1 MKWCGVM
8 HPGPSL
14 ALAIIACF
22 LQRYFCES
30 RGDKEEGLKPGS
42 ETYGHK
48 AFSGEGFVMQC
59 TKPQSAGLCER
70 LYNITA
76 SSEEADWSR
85 AEGETNRDRD
95 FLRDDGAV
103 TGRGNALWF
112 STVTAKHSGKYTC
125 HTGGMVIHFYVEV
138 LERASLG
145 CRDTEENRVTLVL
158 GKGGRIPC
166 PGIKCQTQRSEVT
179 WYKDARPVCEIQ
191 DERTISVVDRDTLLL
206 GTVYVS
212 DATLYFCDYTCEE
225 NGIPWTV
232 RRSVNVSVIPDTKD
246 PPQMTYPH
254 GNEEGVELGEPHNL
268 SCQVQFGFQ
277 RTFDPV
283 VQWWISSHS
292 NHEDMMKLMEMEAQE
307 VRERSIEEFE
317 FTVTRTA
324 QIPEVT
330 QLHLDSTFTCLAQNS
345 VGNSSAT
352 IRLTRKSAVSRVL
365 VIVCPVM
372 SLLCVSVPRVLVIV
386 CPVMSLLC
394 VSVPRVLVIV
404 CPVMSLLFVA
414 GLGITVH
421 VYWLEISILYRIYL
435 PYKHAT
441 TDDKE
446 YDAFVSYVPS
456 SSSEEAGGRGRGGRE
471 EALEVLLPRVLEGQW
486 GYRLFLLERDLLPGG
501 AYAEDVVCAIRSS
514 RRLVCVLS
522 PDYLASTCL
531 FELETGIRA
540 LQQDPHLR
548 LILIWTSP
556 STTSPNPSPSP
567 NPSTSSPNPSPS
579 PNPTSPNPSP
589 SPNPS
594 TSSPNPS
601 PSPNPTSPN
610 PSPSPSTSSPNPSP
624 SPNPTS
630 PNPSPSPST
639 TSPTSSRP
647 LSLPLSHTLGLV
659 APASLL
665 PPLVRRA
672 IRVLPALHW
681 TPQDQGRMIT
691 SSNSG
696 SRFWRSLHKAMPAQS
711 GTGTDTWTL
720 LDRHTD
726 TQDRGTVL

>member
-1 MKWCGVM
+1 
-8 HPGPSL
+8 
-14 ALAIIACF
+14 
-22 LQRYFCES
+22 
-30 RGDKEEGLKPGS
+30 
-42 ETYGHK
+42 
-48 AFSGEGFVMQC
+48 
-59 TKPQSAGLCER
+59 
-70 LYNITA
+70 
-76 SSEEADWSR
+76 
-85 AEGETNRDRD
+85 
-95 FLRDDGAV
+95 
-103 TGRGNALWF
+103 
-112 STVTAKHSGKYTC
+112 
-125 HTGGMVIHFYVEV
+125 MVIHVYVEV

-166 PGIKCQTQRSEVT
+166 PGIKCRTQRSEVT

-191 DERTISVVDRDTLLL
+191 DKRTISVVDRYTLLL

-212 DATLYFCDYTCEE
+212 DATVYFCDYTYEE

-232 RRSVNVSVIPDTKD
+232 RRSVNVSVIPADTKD
-246 PPQMTYPH
+246 PPQITYPH

-268 SCQVQFGFQ
+268 SCQVHFGFQ

-292 NHEDMMKLMEMEAQE
+292 NDEGMMNLMEMEAQQ
-307 VRERSIEEFE
+307 VWERSIEEFE

-365 VIVCPVM
+365 VIVCPV
-372 SLLCVSVPRVLVIV
+372 V
-386 CPVMSLLC
+386 
-394 VSVPRVLVIV
+394 
-404 CPVMSLLFVA
+404 SLLFVA
-414 GLGITVH
+414 GMGITVH

-435 PYKHAT
+435 PYKQTT

-456 SSSEEAGGRGRGGRE
+456 SSSEEAGRGGRE
-471 EALEVLLPRVLEGQW
+471 EALEVLLPKVLEGQW
-486 GYRLFLLERDLLPGG
+486 GYHLFLLERDLLPGG
-501 AYAEDVVCAIRSS
+501 AYTEDVVCAIRSS

-540 LQQDPHLR
+540 LQQDPHFR

-556 STTSPNPSPSP
+556 NPSTTSPNPSTTSP
-567 NPSTSSPNPSPS
+567 NPSTTSPNPNPSTTSPS
-579 PNPTSPNPSP
+579 TSPSPTSPNLI
-589 SPNPS
+589 
-594 TSSPNPS
+594 
-601 PSPNPTSPN
+601 
-610 PSPSPSTSSPNPSP
+610 
-624 SPNPTS
+624 
-630 PNPSPSPST
+630 PSPST
-639 TSPTSSRP
+639 TSPSTSPSPTSPNLSPSPSTTSRP
-647 LSLPLSHTLGLV
+647 LSLPLSHTLGMV
-659 APASLL
+659 TPASPM

-711 GTGTDTWTL
+711 GTGTDTQTL

>member
-8 HPGPSL
+8 HPGPPL

-30 RGDKEEGLKPGS
+30 RWDKEEGLKPRP
-42 ETYGHK
+42 ETYGYK

-59 TKPQSAGLCER
+59 NKPQSTGLCQR
-70 LYNITA
+70 LYNITS

-112 STVTAKHSGKYTC
+112 STVTAKDSGKYTC

-191 DERTISVVDRDTLLL
+191 EKRTISVVDRYTLLL

-212 DATLYFCDYTCEE
+212 DATLYFCDYTYED

-232 RRSVNVSVIPDTKD
+232 RRSVNVSVIPADTTD
-246 PPQMTYPH
+246 PPQITYPH
-254 GNEEGVELGEPHNL
+254 GNKEGVELGEPHNL

-292 NHEDMMKLMEMEAQE
+292 NHEGMMKLMEMEAQQ

-345 VGNSSAT
+345 VGNSSVT
-352 IRLTRKSAVSRVL
+352 IRLIRKSAVSRVL
-365 VIVCPVM
+365 VIVCPV
-372 SLLCVSVPRVLVIV
+372 V
-386 CPVMSLLC
+386 
-394 VSVPRVLVIV
+394 
-404 CPVMSLLFVA
+404 SLLFVA

-421 VYWLEISILYRIYL
+421 VYWLELSILYRIYL
-435 PYKHAT
+435 PYKQTT

-456 SSSEEAGGRGRGGRE
+456 SSSEEVGGRGRGVRE
-471 EALEVLLPRVLEGQW
+471 EPLEVLLPRVLEGQW

-556 STTSPNPSPSP
+556 NPSSPSTTSPSTTSPKPSIPSTTSPNPSNPSPSTTSPNPSPSTTSP
-567 NPSTSSPNPSPS
+567 NPNPSPRI
-579 PNPTSPNPSP
+579 
-589 SPNPS
+589 
-594 TSSPNPS
+594 
-601 PSPNPTSPN
+601 
-610 PSPSPSTSSPNPSP
+610 
-624 SPNPTS
+624 TS

-659 APASLL
+659 ASASPL

-711 GTGTDTWTL
+711 GTGTDT
-720 LDRHTD
+720 
-726 TQDRGTVL
+726 

>member
-42 ETYGHK
+42 ETYGYK

-112 STVTAKHSGKYTC
+112 STVTAKDSGKYTC

-145 CRDTEENRVTLVL
+145 SRDTEENRVTLVL

-232 RRSVNVSVIPDTKD
+232 RRSVNVSVIPADTKD

-372 SLLCVSVPRVLVIV
+372 SLL
-386 CPVMSLLC
+386 
-394 VSVPRVLVIV
+394 
-404 CPVMSLLFVA
+404 FVA

-435 PYKHAT
+435 PYKHTT

-456 SSSEEAGGRGRGGRE
+456 SSSEEAGRRGRGGRE

-556 STTSPNPSPSP
+556 STTSPNPTSP
-567 NPSTSSPNPSPS
+567 NPST
-579 PNPTSPNPSP
+579 
-589 SPNPS
+589 
-594 TSSPNPS
+594 
-601 PSPNPTSPN
+601 
-610 PSPSPSTSSPNPSP
+610 
-624 SPNPTS
+624 TS

-659 APASLL
+659 APASPL

>member
-8 HPGPSL
+8 HPGPPL

-30 RGDKEEGLKPGS
+30 RWDKEEGLKPRP
-42 ETYGHK
+42 ETYGYK

-59 TKPQSAGLCER
+59 NKPQSTGLCQR
-70 LYNITA
+70 LYNITS

-112 STVTAKHSGKYTC
+112 STVTAKDSGKYTC

-191 DERTISVVDRDTLLL
+191 EKRTISVVDRYTLLL

-212 DATLYFCDYTCEE
+212 DATLYFCDYTYED

-232 RRSVNVSVIPDTKD
+232 RRSVNVSVIPADTTD
-246 PPQMTYPH
+246 PPQITYPH
-254 GNEEGVELGEPHNL
+254 GNKEGVELGEPHNL

-292 NHEDMMKLMEMEAQE
+292 NHEGMMKLMEMEAQQ

-345 VGNSSAT
+345 VGNSSVT
-352 IRLTRKSAVSRVL
+352 IRLIRKSA
-365 VIVCPVM
+365 
-372 SLLCVSVPRVLVIV
+372 
-386 CPVMSLLC
+386 
-394 VSVPRVLVIV
+394 
-404 CPVMSLLFVA
+404 
-414 GLGITVH
+414 
-421 VYWLEISILYRIYL
+421 
-435 PYKHAT
+435 
-441 TDDKE
+441 DDKE

-456 SSSEEAGGRGRGGRE
+456 SSSEEVGGRGRGVRE
-471 EALEVLLPRVLEGQW
+471 EPLEVLLPRVLEGQW

-556 STTSPNPSPSP
+556 NPSSPSTTSPSTTSPKPSIPSTTSPNPSNPSPSTTSPNPSPSTTSP
-567 NPSTSSPNPSPS
+567 NPNPSPRI
-579 PNPTSPNPSP
+579 
-589 SPNPS
+589 
-594 TSSPNPS
+594 
-601 PSPNPTSPN
+601 
-610 PSPSPSTSSPNPSP
+610 
-624 SPNPTS
+624 TS

-659 APASLL
+659 ASASPL

-711 GTGTDTWTL
+711 GTGTDT
-720 LDRHTD
+720 
-726 TQDRGTVL
+726 

>member
-1 MKWCGVM
+1 MQWYGVM

-22 LQRYFCES
+22 LQIYFCES
-30 RGDKEEGLKPGS
+30 RWDKEEGLKPGS
-42 ETYGHK
+42 ETYGYK

-76 SSEEADWSR
+76 SSEEADWSK
-85 AEGETNRDRD
+85 AEGETNRD
-95 FLRDDGAV
+95 RDDGAV

-112 STVTAKHSGKYTC
+112 STVTAKDSGKYTC
-125 HTGGMVIHFYVEV
+125 HTGGMVIHVYVEV

-166 PGIKCQTQRSEVT
+166 PGIKCRTQRSEVT

-191 DERTISVVDRDTLLL
+191 DKRTISVVDRYTLLL

-212 DATLYFCDYTCEE
+212 DATVYFCDYTYED

-232 RRSVNVSVIPDTKD
+232 RRSVNVSVIR
-246 PPQMTYPH
+246 
-254 GNEEGVELGEPHNL
+254 GPHNL
-268 SCQVQFGFQ
+268 SCQVHFGFQ

-292 NHEDMMKLMEMEAQE
+292 NHEGMMKLMEMEAQQ
-307 VRERSIEEFE
+307 VWERSIEELE

-365 VIVCPVM
+365 VIVCPV
-372 SLLCVSVPRVLVIV
+372 V
-386 CPVMSLLC
+386 
-394 VSVPRVLVIV
+394 
-404 CPVMSLLFVA
+404 SLLFVA
-414 GLGITVH
+414 GMGITVH

-435 PYKHAT
+435 PYKQTT

-456 SSSEEAGGRGRGGRE
+456 SSSEEAGGRGRGE

-486 GYRLFLLERDLLPGG
+486 GYHLFLLERDLLPGG
-501 AYAEDVVCAIRSS
+501 AYTEDVVCAIRSS

-540 LQQDPHLR
+540 LQQDPHFR

-556 STTSPNPSPSP
+556 NHNPSPSPTIPNPSPSTTIPNPSPSP
-567 NPSTSSPNPSPS
+567 TIPNPSPSTTIPNPSPSTTIPNTSPSTTIPNPSPSTTIPNPSPS
-579 PNPTSPNPSP
+579 PTIPNTSPSPTIPNTSPSPTIPNPSP
-589 SPNPS
+589 SPTIPNPS
-594 TSSPNPS
+594 PSTTIPNPSPSTTIPNPS
-601 PSPNPTSPN
+601 PSPTIPNTSPSPTIPIPTSPM
-610 PSPSPSTSSPNPSP
+610 
-624 SPNPTS
+624 
-630 PNPSPSPST
+630 
-639 TSPTSSRP
+639 
-647 LSLPLSHTLGLV
+647 
-659 APASLL
+659 

-696 SRFWRSLHKAMPAQS
+696 SKFWRSLHKAMPAQI
-711 GTGTDTWTL
+711 GTGTDTQTL

>member
-14 ALAIIACF
+14 AVAIIACF
-22 LQRYFCES
+22 LQRYFCET
-30 RGDKEEGLKPGS
+30 RWDKEEGLKPGS
-42 ETYGHK
+42 ETYGYN

-112 STVTAKHSGKYTC
+112 STITAKDSGKYTC

-138 LERASLG
+138 LERAGLG
-145 CRDTEENRVTLVL
+145 CRDTEESRVTLVL
-158 GKGGRIPC
+158 GQGGRIPC

-179 WYKDARPVCEIQ
+179 WYKDARPVCEQ
-191 DERTISVVDRDTLLL
+191 QEERTIFVVDRYTLLL
-206 GTVYVS
+206 GTVYVN
-212 DATLYFCDYTCEE
+212 DATVYFCDYTYED

-232 RRSVNVSVIPDTKD
+232 RRSVNVSVIPADTKD

-254 GNEEGVELGEPHNL
+254 GNKEEVVLGEPHNL

-292 NHEDMMKLMEMEAQE
+292 NHEGMMKLMEMEAQQ
-307 VRERSIEEFE
+307 VSERSIEELE

-365 VIVCPVM
+365 VIVG
-372 SLLCVSVPRVLVIV
+372 SVV
-386 CPVMSLLC
+386 
-394 VSVPRVLVIV
+394 
-404 CPVMSLLFVA
+404 SLLFVA

-435 PYKHAT
+435 PYKQT
-441 TDDKE
+441 TSDDKE
-446 YDAFVSYVPS
+446 YDAFVSYVAS
-456 SSSEEAGGRGRGGRE
+456 SSSEEAGGRGRGVRE
-471 EALEVLLPRVLEGQW
+471 EPLEVLLPRVLEGQW

-531 FELETGIRA
+531 FELETGIIA
-540 LQQDPHLR
+540 LQQDPHFR
-548 LILIWTSP
+548 LILIWTRPSTSSPNPSPSTSSPNPSSPNPSPSSSNPSP
-556 STTSPNPSPSP
+556 STTSPNPSPSSP
-567 NPSTSSPNPSPS
+567 NPNPSPG
-579 PNPTSPNPSP
+579 TS
-589 SPNPS
+589 
-594 TSSPNPS
+594 
-601 PSPNPTSPN
+601 
-610 PSPSPSTSSPNPSP
+610 
-624 SPNPTS
+624 
-630 PNPSPSPST
+630 
-639 TSPTSSRP
+639 SPTSSRP

-659 APASLL
+659 APASPL

-681 TPQDQGRMIT
+681 TPRDQGRMIT

-711 GTGTDTWTL
+711 GTGTDTQTPRTEGL
-720 LDRHTD
+720 FCSP
-726 TQDRGTVL
+726 

>member
-1 MKWCGVM
+1 MKFYGVM

-30 RGDKEEGLKPGS
+30 LWDKEEGLKPGS
-42 ETYGHK
+42 ETYGYK

-76 SSEEADWSR
+76 SSEEADWSK
-85 AEGETNRDRD
+85 AEGETNRD
-95 FLRDDGAV
+95 RDDGAV

-112 STVTAKHSGKYTC
+112 STVTAKDSGKYTC
-125 HTGGMVIHFYVEV
+125 HTGGMVIHVYVEV

-166 PGIKCQTQRSEVT
+166 PGIKCRTQRSEVT

-191 DERTISVVDRDTLLL
+191 DKRTISVVDRYTLLL

-212 DATLYFCDYTCEE
+212 DATVYFCDYTYEE

-232 RRSVNVSVIPDTKD
+232 RRSVNVSVIPADTKD
-246 PPQMTYPH
+246 PPQITYPH

-268 SCQVQFGFQ
+268 SCQVHFGFQ

-292 NHEDMMKLMEMEAQE
+292 NHEGMMNLMEMEAQQ
-307 VRERSIEEFE
+307 VWERSIEELE

-365 VIVCPVM
+365 VIVCPV
-372 SLLCVSVPRVLVIV
+372 V
-386 CPVMSLLC
+386 
-394 VSVPRVLVIV
+394 
-404 CPVMSLLFVA
+404 SLLFVA
-414 GLGITVH
+414 GMGITVH

-435 PYKHAT
+435 PYKQTT

-456 SSSEEAGGRGRGGRE
+456 SSSEEAGRGGRE
-471 EALEVLLPRVLEGQW
+471 EALEVLLPKVLEGQW
-486 GYRLFLLERDLLPGG
+486 GYHLFLLERDLLPGG
-501 AYAEDVVCAIRSS
+501 AYTEDVVCAIRSS

-540 LQQDPHLR
+540 LQQDPHFR

-556 STTSPNPSPSP
+556 NPSTTSPNPSTTSP
-567 NPSTSSPNPSPS
+567 NPSTTSPN
-579 PNPTSPNPSP
+579 PNPTSPSPSPTSPSP
-589 SPNPS
+589 SP
-594 TSSPNPS
+594 
-601 PSPNPTSPN
+601 TSPN
-610 PSPSPSTSSPNPSP
+610 L
-624 SPNPTS
+624 
-630 PNPSPSPST
+630 SPSPST
-639 TSPTSSRP
+639 TSRP
-647 LSLPLSHTLGLV
+647 LSLPLSHTLGMV
-659 APASLL
+659 TPASPM

-711 GTGTDTWTL
+711 GTGTDTQTL

>member
-1 MKWCGVM
+1 M

-14 ALAIIACF
+14 ALAIMACF

-30 RGDKEEGLKPGS
+30 RWDKEEGLKPGS
-42 ETYGHK
+42 ETYGYK

-76 SSEEADWSR
+76 SSEEADWSK

-95 FLRDDGAV
+95 DGAV
-103 TGRGNALWF
+103 TRRGNALWF
-112 STVTAKHSGKYTC
+112 STVTAKDSGKYTC
-125 HTGGMVIHFYVEV
+125 HTGGMVIHVYVEV

-179 WYKDARPVCEIQ
+179 WYKDARPVCELQ
-191 DERTISVVDRDTLLL
+191 DKRTISVEDSYTLLL
-206 GTVYVS
+206 GTVYVI
-212 DATLYFCDYTCEE
+212 DATVYFCDYTYED

-232 RRSVNVSVIPDTKD
+232 RRSVNVSVIPADTKD
-246 PPQMTYPH
+246 PPQITYPH

-268 SCQVQFGFQ
+268 SCQVHFGFQ

-292 NHEDMMKLMEMEAQE
+292 NHEGMMKLMEMEAQQ
-307 VRERSIEEFE
+307 VWERSIEEFE

-352 IRLTRKSAVSRVL
+352 IRLTRKSA
-365 VIVCPVM
+365 
-372 SLLCVSVPRVLVIV
+372 
-386 CPVMSLLC
+386 
-394 VSVPRVLVIV
+394 
-404 CPVMSLLFVA
+404 
-414 GLGITVH
+414 
-421 VYWLEISILYRIYL
+421 
-435 PYKHAT
+435 
-441 TDDKE
+441 DDKE
-446 YDAFVSYVPS
+446 YDAFVSYVPC
-456 SSSEEAGGRGRGGRE
+456 SSSEAGGGRGGRE
-471 EALEVLLPRVLEGQW
+471 EALEVLLPKVLEGQW
-486 GYRLFLLERDLLPGG
+486 GYHLFLLERDLLPGG
-501 AYAEDVVCAIRSS
+501 AYTEDVVCAIRSS

-540 LQQDPHLR
+540 LQQDPHFR
-548 LILIWTSP
+548 LILIWTSTIP
-556 STTSPNPSPSP
+556 NTSPS
-567 NPSTSSPNPSPS
+567 
-579 PNPTSPNPSP
+579 PTSPNTSP
-589 SPNPS
+589 S
-594 TSSPNPS
+594 
-601 PSPNPTSPN
+601 PTSPN
-610 PSPSPSTSSPNPSP
+610 TSPS
-624 SPNPTS
+624 PTS
-630 PNPSPSPST
+630 PNTSPSPTSPNTSPSPTIPNTSPSPTIPNTSPST

-647 LSLPLSHTLGLV
+647 LSLPLSHTLGMV
-659 APASLL
+659 TPASPL

-672 IRVLPALHW
+672 IRVLPALRW

-711 GTGTDTWTL
+711 GTGTDTQTL

>member
-1 MKWCGVM
+1 M

-30 RGDKEEGLKPGS
+30 LWDKEEGLKPGS
-42 ETYGHK
+42 ETYGYK

-76 SSEEADWSR
+76 SSEEADWSK
-85 AEGETNRDRD
+85 AEGETNRD
-95 FLRDDGAV
+95 RDDGAV

-112 STVTAKHSGKYTC
+112 STVTAKDSGKYTC
-125 HTGGMVIHFYVEV
+125 HTGGMVIHVYVEV

-166 PGIKCQTQRSEVT
+166 PGIKCRTQRSEVT

-191 DERTISVVDRDTLLL
+191 DKRTISVVDRYTLLL

-212 DATLYFCDYTCEE
+212 DATVYFCDYTYEE

-232 RRSVNVSVIPDTKD
+232 RRSVNVSVIPADTKD
-246 PPQMTYPH
+246 PPQITYPH

-268 SCQVQFGFQ
+268 SCQVHFGFQ

-292 NHEDMMKLMEMEAQE
+292 NDEGMMNLMEMEAQQ
-307 VRERSIEEFE
+307 VWERSIEEFE

-365 VIVCPVM
+365 VIVCPV
-372 SLLCVSVPRVLVIV
+372 V
-386 CPVMSLLC
+386 
-394 VSVPRVLVIV
+394 
-404 CPVMSLLFVA
+404 SLLFVA
-414 GLGITVH
+414 GMGITVH

-435 PYKHAT
+435 PYKQTT

-456 SSSEEAGGRGRGGRE
+456 SSSEEAGRGGRE

-486 GYRLFLLERDLLPGG
+486 GYHLFLLERDLLPGG
-501 AYAEDVVCAIRSS
+501 AYTEDVVCAIRSS

-540 LQQDPHLR
+540 LQQDPHFR

-556 STTSPNPSPSP
+556 NPSTTSPNPSTTSP
-567 NPSTSSPNPSPS
+567 NPSTTSPNPNPSTSTSPSPTSPS
-579 PNPTSPNPSP
+579 PNPTSPSP
-589 SPNPS
+589 SPN
-594 TSSPNPS
+594 SPNL
-601 PSPNPTSPN
+601 
-610 PSPSPSTSSPNPSP
+610 
-624 SPNPTS
+624 
-630 PNPSPSPST
+630 SPSPST
-639 TSPTSSRP
+639 TSRP
-647 LSLPLSHTLGLV
+647 LSLPLSHTLGMV
-659 APASLL
+659 TPASPM

-691 SSNSG
+691 SSG

-711 GTGTDTWTL
+711 GTGTDTQTL

>member
-1 MKWCGVM
+1 MKFYGVM

-30 RGDKEEGLKPGS
+30 LWDKEEGLKPGS
-42 ETYGHK
+42 ETYGYK

-76 SSEEADWSR
+76 SSEEADWSK
-85 AEGETNRDRD
+85 AEGETNRD
-95 FLRDDGAV
+95 RDDGAV

-112 STVTAKHSGKYTC
+112 STVTAKDSGKYTC
-125 HTGGMVIHFYVEV
+125 HTGGMVIHVYVEV

-166 PGIKCQTQRSEVT
+166 PGIKCRTQRSEVT

-191 DERTISVVDRDTLLL
+191 DKRTISVVDRYTLLL

-212 DATLYFCDYTCEE
+212 DATVYFCDYTYEE

-232 RRSVNVSVIPDTKD
+232 RRSVNVSVIPADTKD
-246 PPQMTYPH
+246 PPQITYPH

-268 SCQVQFGFQ
+268 SCQVHFGFQ

-292 NHEDMMKLMEMEAQE
+292 NHEGMMNLMEMEAQQ
-307 VRERSIEEFE
+307 VWERSIEEFE

-324 QIPEVT
+324 QILEVT

-365 VIVCPVM
+365 VIVCPV
-372 SLLCVSVPRVLVIV
+372 V
-386 CPVMSLLC
+386 
-394 VSVPRVLVIV
+394 
-404 CPVMSLLFVA
+404 SLLFVA
-414 GLGITVH
+414 GMGITVH

-435 PYKHAT
+435 PYKQTT

-456 SSSEEAGGRGRGGRE
+456 SSSEEAGRGGRE

-486 GYRLFLLERDLLPGG
+486 GYHLFLLERDLLPGG
-501 AYAEDVVCAIRSS
+501 AYTEDVVCAIRSS

-540 LQQDPHLR
+540 LQQDPHFR

-556 STTSPNPSPSP
+556 NPSTTSPNPSTTSP
-567 NPSTSSPNPSPS
+567 NPSTTSPSTSPSPTSPS
-579 PNPTSPNPSP
+579 PNPTSPSP
-589 SPNPS
+589 S
-594 TSSPNPS
+594 
-601 PSPNPTSPN
+601 PTSPN
-610 PSPSPSTSSPNPSP
+610 L
-624 SPNPTS
+624 
-630 PNPSPSPST
+630 SPSPST
-639 TSPTSSRP
+639 TSRP
-647 LSLPLSHTLGLV
+647 LSLPLSHTLGMV
-659 APASLL
+659 TPASPM

-711 GTGTDTWTL
+711 GTGTDTQTL

>member
-1 MKWCGVM
+1 MQWYGVM

-30 RGDKEEGLKPGS
+30 RWDKEEGLKPGS
-42 ETYGHK
+42 ETYGYK

-76 SSEEADWSR
+76 SSEEADWSK
-85 AEGETNRDRD
+85 AEGETNRDRV
-95 FLRDDGAV
+95 DGAV

-112 STVTAKHSGKYTC
+112 STVTAKDSGMYTC
-125 HTGGMVIHFYVEV
+125 HTGGMVIHVYVEV
-138 LERASLG
+138 LERANLG

-166 PGIKCQTQRSEVT
+166 PGIKCRTQRSEVT

-191 DERTISVVDRDTLLL
+191 DKRTISVVDRYTLLL

-212 DATLYFCDYTCEE
+212 DATVYFCDYTYED

-232 RRSVNVSVIPDTKD
+232 RRSVNVSVIPADTKD
-246 PPQMTYPH
+246 PPQITYPH

-268 SCQVQFGFQ
+268 SCQVHFGFQ

-292 NHEDMMKLMEMEAQE
+292 NHEGVMKLMEMEAQQ
-307 VRERSIEEFE
+307 VRERSIAEFE

-352 IRLTRKSAVSRVL
+352 IRLTRKAAVSRVL
-365 VIVCPVM
+365 VIVCPV
-372 SLLCVSVPRVLVIV
+372 V
-386 CPVMSLLC
+386 
-394 VSVPRVLVIV
+394 
-404 CPVMSLLFVA
+404 SLLFVA
-414 GLGITVH
+414 GMGITVH

-435 PYKHAT
+435 PYKQTT

-456 SSSEEAGGRGRGGRE
+456 SSSEEAGGRGIGGRE

-486 GYRLFLLERDLLPGG
+486 GYHLFLLERDLLPGG
-501 AYAEDVVCAIRSS
+501 AYTEDVVCAIRSS

-540 LQQDPHLR
+540 LQQDPHFR
-548 LILIWTSP
+548 LILIWTSPNPSTTSPNPSTTSPNPSTTSP
-556 STTSPNPSPSP
+556 STTSPNPSP
-567 NPSTSSPNPSPS
+567 T
-579 PNPTSPNPSP
+579 
-589 SPNPS
+589 
-594 TSSPNPS
+594 
-601 PSPNPTSPN
+601 
-610 PSPSPSTSSPNPSP
+610 
-624 SPNPTS
+624 
-630 PNPSPSPST
+630 SPST
-639 TSPTSSRP
+639 TSRP
-647 LSLPLSHTLGLV
+647 LTLPLSHTLGMV
-659 APASLL
+659 TPASPM

-711 GTGTDTWTL
+711 GTGTDTQTL

>member
-42 ETYGHK
+42 ETYGYK

-112 STVTAKHSGKYTC
+112 STVTAKDSGKYTC

-145 CRDTEENRVTLVL
+145 SRDTEENRVTLVL

-232 RRSVNVSVIPDTKD
+232 RRSVNVSVIPADTKD

-352 IRLTRKSAVSRVL
+352 IRLTRKSAGTRRILMGFPCAGDSVSGDVSA
-365 VIVCPVM
+365 VC
-372 SLLCVSVPRVLVIV
+372 SWAGHYSARLL
-386 CPVMSLLC
+386 
-394 VSVPRVLVIV
+394 
-404 CPVMSLLFVA
+404 A
-414 GLGITVH
+414 GD
-421 VYWLEISILYRIYL
+421 LYPLQNL
-435 PYKHAT
+435 PAVQTHHH
-441 TDDKE
+441 
-446 YDAFVSYVPS
+446 S
-456 SSSEEAGGRGRGGRE
+456 SSSEEAGRRGRGGRE

-556 STTSPNPSPSP
+556 STTSPNPTSP
-567 NPSTSSPNPSPS
+567 NPST
-579 PNPTSPNPSP
+579 
-589 SPNPS
+589 
-594 TSSPNPS
+594 
-601 PSPNPTSPN
+601 
-610 PSPSPSTSSPNPSP
+610 
-624 SPNPTS
+624 TS

-659 APASLL
+659 APASPL

>member
-1 MKWCGVM
+1 M
-8 HPGPSL
+8 HTGPSL
-14 ALAIIACF
+14 ALAIITCF

-30 RGDKEEGLKPGS
+30 GWVKKEGLKPGS
-42 ETYGHK
+42 ETETYGYK

-103 TGRGNALWF
+103 RGRGNALWF
-112 STVTAKHSGKYTC
+112 STVTANDSGKYAC
-125 HTGGMVIHFYVEV
+125 HTGGMVFHFYVEV
-138 LERASLG
+138 LERGSLG
-145 CRDTEENRVTLVL
+145 CRDPEESRVTLVL
-158 GKGGRIPC
+158 GKGGMIPC
-166 PGIKCQTQRSEVT
+166 PGIKCQTQRSEVPASNTEVT
-179 WYKDARPVCEIQ
+179 WYKDARPVCEQ
-191 DERTISVVDRDTLLL
+191 QEERDISVEDRYILRL
-206 GTVYVS
+206 GTVHVS
-212 DATLYFCDYTCEE
+212 DATVYFCDYTYED

-246 PPQMTYPH
+246 PPRMTYPH
-254 GNEEGVELGEPHNL
+254 GNEETVELGEPHTL
-268 SCQVQFGFQ
+268 SCEVQFGFQ

-292 NHEDMMKLMEMEAQE
+292 NHEGMMKLMEMEAQQ
-307 VRERSIEEFE
+307 VSERSIEELE

-352 IRLTRKSAVSRVL
+352 IMLTRKPAVSRVL
-365 VIVCPVM
+365 VIGCPV
-372 SLLCVSVPRVLVIV
+372 V
-386 CPVMSLLC
+386 C
-394 VSVPRVLVIV
+394 
-404 CPVMSLLFVA
+404 LLFVA

-421 VYWLEISILYRIYL
+421 VYWLEISILYRIYR
-435 PYKHAT
+435 PYKQTT
-441 TDDKE
+441 TDDRE

-456 SSSEEAGGRGRGGRE
+456 SSSEEGGGGGGGRGRGVRE
-471 EALEVLLPRVLEGQW
+471 EPLEVLLPRVLEGQW
-486 GYRLFLLERDLLPGG
+486 GYRLCMLERDLLPGG
-501 AYAEDVVCAIRSS
+501 AYAEDVVWAICSS
-514 RRLVCVLS
+514 RRLVCILS

-540 LQQDPHLR
+540 LQQDAHLR

-556 STTSPNPSPSP
+556 ST
-567 NPSTSSPNPSPS
+567 SSPNPRPSS
-579 PNPTSPNPSP
+579 PNPTN
-589 SPNPS
+589 
-594 TSSPNPS
+594 
-601 PSPNPTSPN
+601 
-610 PSPSPSTSSPNPSP
+610 
-624 SPNPTS
+624 
-630 PNPSPSPST
+630 
-639 TSPTSSRP
+639 SRP

-659 APASLL
+659 SPASPL
-665 PPLVRRA
+665 PPVVRRA
-672 IRVLPALHW
+672 IRVLPALYW

-691 SSNSG
+691 RSNSG
-696 SRFWRSLHKAMPAQS
+696 SRFWRALHKAMPAQS
-711 GTGTDTWTL
+711 GTGTDTRTL
-720 LDRHTD
+720 SD

>member
-42 ETYGHK
+42 ETYGYK

-112 STVTAKHSGKYTC
+112 STVTAKDSGKYTC

-145 CRDTEENRVTLVL
+145 SRDTEENRVTLVL

-372 SLLCVSVPRVLVIV
+372 SLL
-386 CPVMSLLC
+386 
-394 VSVPRVLVIV
+394 
-404 CPVMSLLFVA
+404 FVA

-435 PYKHAT
+435 PYKHTT

-456 SSSEEAGGRGRGGRE
+456 SSSEEAGRRGRGGRE

-556 STTSPNPSPSP
+556 STTSPNPTSP
-567 NPSTSSPNPSPS
+567 NPST
-579 PNPTSPNPSP
+579 
-589 SPNPS
+589 
-594 TSSPNPS
+594 
-601 PSPNPTSPN
+601 
-610 PSPSPSTSSPNPSP
+610 
-624 SPNPTS
+624 TS

-659 APASLL
+659 APASPL